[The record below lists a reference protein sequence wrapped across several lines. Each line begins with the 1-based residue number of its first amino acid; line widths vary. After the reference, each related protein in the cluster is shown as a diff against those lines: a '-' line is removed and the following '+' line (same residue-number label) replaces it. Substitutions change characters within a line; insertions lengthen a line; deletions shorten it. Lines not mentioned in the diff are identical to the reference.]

1 MPDIHDVSDARS
13 AAELASRLNKDARRR
28 PIVVVTTPSV
38 RAQSWIDVDRIAREA
53 GDLAEVYLMTT
64 GTASRE
70 FARRM
75 VEGTQ
80 VYGGAGRVY
89 PIGHE
94 WKTDLTQSPLRFA
107 YTLNEGKRATDNLI
121 SDLLR
126 MAFSAGLTQSTQATT
141 LRHAAGRVTGIV
153 SGRAFVNVGAVM
165 PASIAEEL
173 TVADVP
179 IDRIVSV
186 GQQVE
191 GLFDSETG
199 RLDVTRGL
207 RPCHEALAHYAA
219 GDVVLARVG
228 AVSSDA
234 ASLMLYPTT
243 RTKAVVVGVA
253 REDVTTNPADD
264 LRSLMTPGEVV
275 EARVVSTT
283 PRWSLTLSDIDDDEQ
298 PVPAPSLLLG
308 GPPWVRI
315 EEADETE
322 QDQQDSEFSGQPLAT
337 TEDHPHPTPALL
349 TGKRRAAAP
358 DNESAGTP
366 NGPDT
371 EQQDIPASSP
381 DAEPPTAQVPASE
394 VVKAQL
400 SACDRARRMLEQR
413 VNDLTDETDQL
424 RFLLDQAE
432 RRARNAENSLKAA
445 RTKLRKKSAKTT
457 GQAPAP
463 RFADH
468 EEGFRYLV
476 LTAWATRTEPG
487 EQAEHPLPD
496 YHLGDDF
503 LDSLD
508 RLEGISEAKVAD
520 VVFEI
525 LTGLAAQMPS
535 RELHRLRTGNGGD
548 DPARTRDDGAVAWR
562 VSLQVKTPSARRLHF
577 WVLPDGTH
585 EFAKVGVHDDLTA

>member
-1 MPDIHDVSDARS
+1 MSDIHDVSDPRS
-13 AAELASRLNKDARRR
+13 AAELASRLNGSARRR
-28 PIVVVTTPSV
+28 PIVVVTTPPA
-38 RAQSWIDVDRIAREA
+38 RTQPWIDVDRVAREA
-53 GDLAEVYLMTT
+53 GDLAEVYLMAT
-64 GTASRE
+64 GAASRE

-89 PIGHE
+89 PVGHE
-94 WKTDLTQSPLRFA
+94 WKTDLTRSPLRFA
-107 YTLNEGKRATDNLI
+107 YAAHEGKRATDSLI

-126 MAFSAGLTQSTQATT
+126 MAFSAGLTQSTPATT

-153 SGRAFVNVGAVM
+153 SGRAFVDVGAAM

-173 TVADVP
+173 TVADVS

-191 GLFDSETG
+191 GLFDPETG

-207 RPCHEALAHYAA
+207 RPCHEALAHYAV
-219 GDVVLARVG
+219 GDVVLAKVG
-228 AVSSDA
+228 AVSGDTA
-234 ASLMLYPTT
+234 GLMLYPTT

-275 EARVVSTT
+275 EARVVSTA
-283 PRWSLTLSDIDDDEQ
+283 PRWSLTLSDINDDEQ
-298 PVPAPSLLLG
+298 PVPAPSLLPG
-308 GPPWVRI
+308 GPPWMTTEDV
-315 EEADETE
+315 DDTE
-322 QDQQDSEFSGQPLAT
+322 QDQQDLEPSGQLLAT
-337 TEDHPHPTPALL
+337 PEDRPLPTPALL
-349 TGKRRAAAP
+349 TAKRGEAAP
-358 DNESAGTP
+358 GNEAPDTP
-366 NGPDT
+366 NGPDA
-371 EQQDIPASSP
+371 EQQDIPAS
-381 DAEPPTAQVPASE
+381 DQDTEPLNAQVPASE
-394 VVKAQL
+394 VMKARL

-413 VNDLTDETDQL
+413 VDDLTDETDQL

-463 RFADH
+463 RFADR
-468 EEGFRYLV
+468 EQGFRYLV

-496 YHLGDDF
+496 YLLGDDF

-508 RLEGISEAKVAD
+508 HLEGISEAKVAD
-520 VVFEI
+520 VVFEV

-548 DPARTRDDGAVAWR
+548 DPARIRDDGAVAWR
-562 VSLQVKTPSARRLHF
+562 ASLQVKTPSARRLHF
-577 WVLPDGTH
+577 WVLPDGTN